1 MQTVESWQPQSEVE
15 TMTSEPDRVNVQV
28 GVDREVLAEVDRLA
42 TLWDMYRY
50 EVVEE
55 LLRLALERVKQ
66 LDYKPRPKQ

>member
-1 MQTVESWQPQSEVE
+1 
-15 TMTSEPDRVNVQV
+15 MTSEPDRVNIQV
-28 GVDREVLAEVDRLA
+28 GVDREVLADVDRLA

-66 LDYKPRPKQ
+66 LDYKPRPRQ

>member
-1 MQTVESWQPQSEVE
+1 
-15 TMTSEPDRVNVQV
+15 MTSEPDRVNVQV
-28 GVDREVLAEVDRLA
+28 AVEREVLADVDRLA

-66 LDYKPRPKQ
+66 EDYKPKPRH